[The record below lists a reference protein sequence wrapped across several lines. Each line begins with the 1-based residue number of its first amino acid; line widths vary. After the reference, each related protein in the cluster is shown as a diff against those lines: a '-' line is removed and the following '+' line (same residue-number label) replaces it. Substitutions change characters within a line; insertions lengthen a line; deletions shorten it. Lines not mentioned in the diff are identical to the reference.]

1 MSTEEFT
8 ASLRDLRIAMEN
20 RTELLK
26 RANAAIRG
34 MSMDEWSREC
44 VAKEANKQQQETG
57 W

>member
-1 MSTEEFT
+1 MNTEEFT
-8 ASLRDLRIAMEN
+8 SSLRELRIAMEN

-34 MSMDEWSREC
+34 MSMAEWAREC
-44 VAKEANKQQQETG
+44 VAEEAKKQQQETG